1 MNMRRMGGF
10 ITAGLLLLSICSAR
24 ADAPSADVQG
34 LSFST
39 ALQRAV
45 EQAPSLSAINAGIH
59 AAQASAI
66 AAPALPDPKFIIGAD
81 NVPISGAD
89 RGNFSRDFMTM
100 EKIGVMQEFPNGDK
114 RRARADIAAAAI
126 AKTQADQVIERQKV
140 RELVAT
146 AWINRWYLERELAL
160 FDELD
165 QAINQYGDALRTQF
179 QSGSRAAPDA
189 LLPAQAAIELADR
202 RDDLTQTLAQAR
214 AELRR
219 WLSDDAEMPLQGEPP
234 QFAINVREL
243 HQHVHRHPELA
254 AFGPMTAQA
263 EAELREV
270 EADKKPDVDVEVV
283 YQRRSELFSDMVSVQ
298 FTMDLPVF
306 AATRQ
311 TPRVEAKRQ
320 ALAQLD
326 NERLAMVR
334 EHSAELDSDIAQ
346 YTRIE
351 QQLARL
357 NNSRLPL
364 AQQRVDVQMASYR
377 AGQADLAA
385 VIAARRESIETHLK
399 QLELQNQQA
408 ALAAKLFFAY
418 GEQP

>member
-1 MNMRRMGGF
+1 MNNRLIGGF
-10 ITAGLLLLSICSAR
+10 ITACLFFSICSAHG
-24 ADAPSADVQG
+24 DAPIQG
-34 LSFST
+34 LSFT
-39 ALQRAV
+39 AALQRAV
-45 EQAPSLSAINAGIH
+45 EQAPSLGASDAGIH
-59 AAQASAI
+59 AAQANAI
-66 AAPALPDPKFIIGAD
+66 AAPALPDPKLIIGAD

-114 RRARADIAAAAI
+114 RRARTDIAVAAI
-126 AKTQADQVIERQKV
+126 AKAQADHVIERQKV
-140 RELVAT
+140 RELAAT
-146 AWINRWYLERELAL
+146 AWINRWYLERELAVL
-160 FDELD
+160 DELEH
-165 QAINQYGDALRTQF
+165 ALAQYGDAMRSQF
-179 QSGSRAAPDA
+179 QSGNRSAADA
-189 LLPAQAAIELADR
+189 LLPAQETIELADR
-202 RDDLTQTLAQAR
+202 HDELMQMLAQAR

-219 WLSDDAEMPLQGEPP
+219 WLGDDAELPLQGEPP
-234 QFAINVREL
+234 QFAIDVREL

-254 AFGPMTAQA
+254 AFGPMTALA

-270 EADKKPDVDVEVV
+270 EADKKPDVGVEVV

-306 AATRQ
+306 AGTRQ
-311 TPRVEAKRQ
+311 TPRIEAKRQ

-326 NERLAMVR
+326 NERSAMLR

-351 QQLARL
+351 QQLVRL

-364 AQQRVDVQMASYR
+364 AQQRIDAQMASYR
-377 AGQADLAA
+377 AGQSDLAA
-385 VIAARRESIETHLK
+385 LIAVRRESIETHLK

-408 ALAAKLFFAY
+408 TLAAKLFFAY